1 MLNLLDPKNESLLDN
16 QFRHIFLSRTVK
28 KIRYRLQYR
37 LVKPVIFYVNSFMVC
52 SFCVSHVMNVAD
64 EYERGN

>member
-16 QFRHIFLSRTVK
+16 HFRHIFSSCTVK

-37 LVKPVIFYVNSFMVC
+37 LVKPIIFYVISFMVC
-52 SFCVSHVMNVAD
+52 SLYVSHVMNVAD